1 MKRSLKKAVAFIL
14 SLVLVTQLFVF
25 KAPSAHVYAS
35 ELSDFEIS
43 EDGTAIYGYYGTDD
57 DIVIPADCGIEMV
70 SLYMYGTEKTLTVP
84 EGVSEVYVSSESLE
98 KITLPSTVSYL
109 SLSYCTSLTEIDMSK
124 MDGTLTYGNYEIW
137 DCPKLST
144 IRTGKLIG
152 SLDLFNIDGL
162 TALDVSGT
170 TLDYL
175 YLYNITNLKEIKV
188 NQNIS
193 NVSLYSLPS
202 LKSVSIPRNAT
213 VSLGNLNFDAV
224 TIKNNNYGYSIKDGC
239 LYHAYHDDYYNDDI
253 IALDAI
259 DFNRKVINVKKGTK
273 VINNLNLSGNY
284 YKTEVINLPDSVEMF
299 NHYAFDGGDNL
310 KSFTFPK
317 NLISLESYCFS
328 GFNPDIE
335 LVIPA
340 SVTHVDYD
348 AFSDFKGHVNIEKET
363 PSLSTYEDGIY
374 YYYTNTETGERISDL
389 AWLVYY
395 PKDKETIEFSPDT
408 TYIAPNIFQNS
419 SVKSLEIPEGV
430 MWLDLYLSKANN
442 LTSISIPAS
451 VYYIYRPMLIYAP
464 VLKEVKVSP
473 DNEYYT
479 AYQNCLYNKDMTALI
494 DVPGALKEIEIPEG
508 VISLNYYT
516 ISNHFA
522 GYGEDEEMIKPEV
535 DFPSTVEEFDYS
547 LTFGSASVY
556 ADTPVARYIVESN
569 AEYQYWA
576 DEYGYEAEL
585 IDYTLK
591 DSVTDLLDMIYV
603 VDTVNVKK
611 GKKTTVSADMPAG
624 VNAVSKLTLGNN
636 TECKV
641 KFSSSDKSI
650 ATVNSKT
657 GVVKG
662 KKKGTCT
669 INVKCTFKVGKKTT
683 SKTFKIKL
691 KVK

>member
-1 MKRSLKKAVAFIL
+1 MAVYI
-14 SLVLVTQLFVF
+14 
-25 KAPSAHVYAS
+25 
-35 ELSDFEIS
+35 
-43 EDGTAIYGYYGTDD
+43 
-57 DIVIPADCGIEMV
+57 M
-70 SLYMYGTEKTLTVP
+70 
-84 EGVSEVYVSSESLE
+84 
-98 KITLPSTVSYL
+98 
-109 SLSYCTSLTEIDMSK
+109 
-124 MDGTLTYGNYEIW
+124 
-137 DCPKLST
+137 
-144 IRTGKLIG
+144 
-152 SLDLFNIDGL
+152 
-162 TALDVSGT
+162 
-170 TLDYL
+170 
-175 YLYNITNLKEIKV
+175 
-188 NQNIS
+188 
-193 NVSLYSLPS
+193 
-202 LKSVSIPRNAT
+202 
-213 VSLGNLNFDAV
+213 
-224 TIKNNNYGYSIKDGC
+224 
-239 LYHAYHDDYYNDDI
+239 HDDYYNDDI

-299 NHYAFDGGDNL
+299 NHYAFDGGDKL

-348 AFSDFKGHVNIEKET
+348 AFSDFKGHVSIEKET

-494 DVPGALKEIEIPEG
+494 DVPGALKKIEIPEG

-516 ISNHFA
+516 VSNHYA
-522 GYGEDEEMIKPEV
+522 GYGDNEELIQPEV
-535 DFPSTVEEFDYS
+535 DFASTVEEFDYS

-611 GKKTTVSADMPAG
+611 GKKTTISADMPAG

>member
-1 MKRSLKKAVAFIL
+1 
-14 SLVLVTQLFVF
+14 
-25 KAPSAHVYAS
+25 
-35 ELSDFEIS
+35 
-43 EDGTAIYGYYGTDD
+43 
-57 DIVIPADCGIEMV
+57 
-70 SLYMYGTEKTLTVP
+70 
-84 EGVSEVYVSSESLE
+84 
-98 KITLPSTVSYL
+98 
-109 SLSYCTSLTEIDMSK
+109 
-124 MDGTLTYGNYEIW
+124 
-137 DCPKLST
+137 
-144 IRTGKLIG
+144 
-152 SLDLFNIDGL
+152 
-162 TALDVSGT
+162 
-170 TLDYL
+170 
-175 YLYNITNLKEIKV
+175 
-188 NQNIS
+188 
-193 NVSLYSLPS
+193 
-202 LKSVSIPRNAT
+202 
-213 VSLGNLNFDAV
+213 
-224 TIKNNNYGYSIKDGC
+224 
-239 LYHAYHDDYYNDDI
+239 
-253 IALDAI
+253 
-259 DFNRKVINVKKGTK
+259 
-273 VINNLNLSGNY
+273 
-284 YKTEVINLPDSVEMF
+284 
-299 NHYAFDGGDNL
+299 
-310 KSFTFPK
+310 
-317 NLISLESYCFS
+317 
-328 GFNPDIE
+328 
-335 LVIPA
+335 
-340 SVTHVDYD
+340 
-348 AFSDFKGHVNIEKET
+348 
-363 PSLSTYEDGIY
+363 
-374 YYYTNTETGERISDL
+374 
-389 AWLVYY
+389 
-395 PKDKETIEFSPDT
+395 
-408 TYIAPNIFQNS
+408 
-419 SVKSLEIPEGV
+419 

-479 AYQNCLYNKDMTALI
+479 VYQNCLYNKDMTALI
-494 DVPGALKEIEIPEG
+494 DVPGALKKIEIPEG

-516 ISNHFA
+516 VSNHFA
-522 GYGEDEEMIKPEV
+522 GYGDNEELIQPEV